1 MRTINTSANYYFC
14 CLFLIIMGIIEIE
27 GMKFYAYHGHFAAEQ
42 IVGNNFEVNI
52 RLETNCDKAA
62 ESDNLDDALNYQ
74 AVYESIK
81 EVMKIKSSLLE
92 NVAKRILDT
101 LYEQFPAIEH
111 ARLKISKM
119 NPPMGGE
126 MERVSVTLE
135 R

>member
-1 MRTINTSANYYFC
+1 
-14 CLFLIIMGIIEIE
+14 MGIIEIE

-42 IVGNNFEVNI
+42 VVGNNFEVYI
-52 RLETNCDKAA
+52 RLEADCNAAA
-62 ESDNLDDALNYQ
+62 ESDNLEDALNYQ
-74 AVYESIK
+74 AVYETIK
-81 EVMKIKSSLLE
+81 EEMQIKSALLE

-101 LYEQFPAIEH
+101 LYARFPETLNAKV
-111 ARLKISKM
+111 KISKM